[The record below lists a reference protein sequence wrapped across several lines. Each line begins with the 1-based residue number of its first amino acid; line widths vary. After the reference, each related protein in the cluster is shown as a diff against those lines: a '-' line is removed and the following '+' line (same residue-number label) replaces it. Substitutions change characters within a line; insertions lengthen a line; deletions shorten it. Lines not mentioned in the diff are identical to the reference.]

1 MTATRLSFGSSIGK
15 RAAVVFGTAL
25 VAGTGS
31 ALAQE
36 TPGTLQ
42 EIVVT
47 AQRHEQNVQDV
58 PISVSAISGER
69 LAAMFEGAGDIR
81 ELATRVPSLYAE
93 SSNGRLAPRFY
104 IRGLGN
110 TDFDLA
116 ASQPVSII
124 VDDVVLENVVL
135 KSFPL
140 FDIDRV
146 EVLRG
151 PQGTLFGRN
160 TPAGIVK
167 FDTVKP
173 KSGFDG
179 DVGLSYGELG
189 TTTVQGAIGG
199 GSDRVSGRVSVLYHQ
214 RDDYI
219 DNNAPVTPLTNT
231 PAGKDAMGGFE
242 EYAYRAQVLLSPSD
256 DLSFLFNIH
265 GREMSNGTA
274 AIFRANVLGPGS
286 DGFNS
291 NYDRDSVT
299 FDQGGNNPQE
309 ASGLGASLK
318 IDWTFGNNITLTSVS
333 AWESTDDK
341 SKGDIDGG
349 YGADFLPPAVSPE
362 GP

>member
-1 MTATRLSFGSSIGK
+1 MASAQQSL
-15 RAAVVFGTAL
+15 FGTAL

-36 TPGTLQ
+36 SAGTLE

-58 PISVSAISGER
+58 PVSVSSLSGER
-69 LAAMFEGAGDIR
+69 LDAMFEGGGDIR
-81 ELATRVPSLYAE
+81 ALATRVPSLYAE

-173 KSGFDG
+173 KAGFDG

-189 TTTVQGAIGG
+189 TTTVEGAIGG
-199 GSDRVSGRVSVLYHQ
+199 GSRPGFGARVRPLPASAS
-214 RDDYI
+214 DYI
-219 DNNAPVTPLTNT
+219 DNNFQFSAPDTPTETMRWAASRNT
-231 PAGKDAMGGFE
+231 PIAHSSCSS
-242 EYAYRAQVLLSPSD
+242 R
-256 DLSFLFNIH
+256 
-265 GREMSNGTA
+265 
-274 AIFRANVLGPGS
+274 
-286 DGFNS
+286 
-291 NYDRDSVT
+291 VT
-299 FDQGGNNPQE
+299 
-309 ASGLGASLK
+309 
-318 IDWTFGNNITLTSVS
+318 T
-333 AWESTDDK
+333 
-341 SKGDIDGG
+341 
-349 YGADFLPPAVSPE
+349 
-362 GP
+362 